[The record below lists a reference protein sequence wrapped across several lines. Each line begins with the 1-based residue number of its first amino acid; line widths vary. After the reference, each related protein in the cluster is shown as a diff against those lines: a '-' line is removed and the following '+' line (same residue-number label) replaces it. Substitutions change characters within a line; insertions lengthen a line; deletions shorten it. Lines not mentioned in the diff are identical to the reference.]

1 MTQCQ
6 ERAAQRHAER
16 PNLPLVVAN
25 TLFVPGY
32 VDAEQVGKIARF
44 IAALN
49 PRIPYA
55 LFAFA
60 PNFLYE

>member
-1 MTQCQ
+1 
-6 ERAAQRHAER
+6 
-16 PNLPLVVAN
+16 
-25 TLFVPGY
+25 VPGY